1 MPQASLGVSPAEG
14 SAYVGI
20 DTLQEQTRLRA
31 LRRGYTF
38 NLVVVGRSGLG
49 KSTLVNTLFKS
60 AVARKKEGQDE
71 PLPSTTQVKKVETT
85 VSEGGVKLHLTVTDT
100 PGFGDHI
107 NNENCWDPIISY
119 IEEQY
124 DRYLTEEQKVHR
136 LLRIPDT
143 RVHCC
148 LYFIPPSG
156 HSLSSLDVEVLRR
169 LDKVT
174 NVVPI
179 IAKAD
184 TLTIEERDAFK
195 ERIRADLN
203 DHGIKTYP
211 LEGTADIDH
220 AKMKERLP
228 FAVVGSSKWHEVHGR
243 KVLGRRSTWG
253 LVEVE
258 NKAHNDFACLRDM
271 LIRTHMQ
278 DLIDSTDEIH
288 YENYRRTKL
297 SSALHNGNAPQDA
310 KDTSNGKL

>member
-1 MPQASLGVSPAEG
+1 MSPAEG

-20 DTLQEQTRLRA
+20 DTLQEQTRQRA

-38 NLVVVGRSGLG
+38 NLLVVGRSGLG

-60 AVARKKEGQDE
+60 SVARRKDGKEE

-107 NNENCWDPIISY
+107 NNENCWEPIISY
-119 IEEQY
+119 IEQQY
-124 DRYLTEEQKVHR
+124 SRYLEEEQKVQR

-184 TLTIEERDAFK
+184 TLTMEERDTFK
-195 ERIRADLN
+195 ERIRADLK
-203 DHGIKTYP
+203 DHGIKNYP
-211 LEGTADIDH
+211 LDDTSEAEF

-228 FAVVGSSKWHEVHGR
+228 FAVVGSSQWHEVHGR

-278 DLIDSTDEIH
+278 DLIDCTAEVH
-288 YENYRRTKL
+288 YENYRRAKL
-297 SSALHNGNAPQDA
+297 MPLQNGDA
-310 KDTSNGKL
+310 AESKKGDAQCKL

>member
-1 MPQASLGVSPAEG
+1 MSPAEG

-20 DTLQEQTRLRA
+20 DTLQEQTRQRA

-38 NLVVVGRSGLG
+38 NLLVVGRSGLG

-60 AVARKKEGQDE
+60 SVARRKDGKEE

-107 NNENCWDPIISY
+107 NNENCWEPIISY
-119 IEEQY
+119 IEQQY
-124 DRYLTEEQKVHR
+124 SRYLEEEQKVQR

-184 TLTIEERDAFK
+184 TLTMEERDTFK
-195 ERIRADLN
+195 ERIRADLK
-203 DHGIKTYP
+203 DHGIKNYP
-211 LEGTADIDH
+211 LDDTSEAEF

-228 FAVVGSSKWHEVHGR
+228 FAVVGSSQWHEVHGR

-278 DLIDSTDEIH
+278 DLIDCTAEVH
-288 YENYRRTKL
+288 YENYRRAKL
-297 SSALHNGNAPQDA
+297 MPLQNGDA
-310 KDTSNGKL
+310 AESKKGDAQSKL